1 VNSNEMSRGLAPLEP
16 PASYFV
22 VDSASDRW
30 LVSAVMARH
39 IERMLDRV
47 PAPGWV
53 TFVDLFGGRVRL
65 RADVIQSVAQSTEE
79 QRAACRALSRRLDRE
94 RNESE

>member
-1 VNSNEMSRGLAPLEP
+1 VNSKETDRGFAPLEP
-16 PASYFV
+16 PGSYFV

-39 IERMLDRV
+39 LEQLLDRV
-47 PAPGWV
+47 PAPDWV
-53 TFVDLFGGRVRL
+53 SFVDLFGSRIRVR
-65 RADVIQSVAQSTEE
+65 AVVIQSVAQSTEE

-94 RNESE
+94 RNEED